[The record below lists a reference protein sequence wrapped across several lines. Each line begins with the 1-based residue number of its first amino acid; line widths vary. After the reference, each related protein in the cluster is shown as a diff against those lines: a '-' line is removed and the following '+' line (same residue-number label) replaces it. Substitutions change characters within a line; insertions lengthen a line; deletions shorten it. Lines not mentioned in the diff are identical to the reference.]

1 MIFFISPWSVINAL
15 RSYGNKN
22 RIRVK
27 WGNAPPPFHVPL
39 CLTEFI
45 GKKDYKGLQRT
56 KKGFKGLLRATKGYK
71 GLLRATKGYK
81 GLQRATKG

>member
-22 RIRVK
+22 RNRVK
-27 WGNAPPPFHVPL
+27 WGNSPPLPRSTMFNRIHR
-39 CLTEFI
+39 E
-45 GKKDYKGLQRT
+45 KGLQRT
-56 KKGFKGLLRATKGYK
+56 KKGYK

-81 GLQRATKG
+81 GLQRVTKG

>member
-22 RIRVK
+22 RNRVK
-27 WGNAPPPFHVPL
+27 WGNFPPPFHVPL

-45 GKKDYKGLQRT
+45 VKKDYKGLQRT
-56 KKGFKGLLRATKGYK
+56 KKGYK

-81 GLQRATKG
+81 GLQRVTKG